1 MSSTAIETTSLLLS
15 PNSVAKALDISRSS
29 VYALMRNGDLAWIPF
44 GADRR
49 IHISEVQRL
58 ATEGIPTTVKRGELS

>member
-1 MSSTAIETTSLLLS
+1 MSSTTIETTSLLLS

-58 ATEGIPTTVKRGELS
+58 ATEGIPTTVKRGE

>member
-1 MSSTAIETTSLLLS
+1 MTSTVIETTSLLLS
-15 PNSVAKALDISRSS
+15 PNSVAKVLDISRSS

-58 ATEGIPTTVKRGELS
+58 ATEGIPTTVKRGE

>member
-1 MSSTAIETTSLLLS
+1 MSSTTFETTSFLLS

-44 GADRR
+44 GSDRR

-58 ATEGIPTTVKRGELS
+58 ATEGIPTTVKRGE

>member
-1 MSSTAIETTSLLLS
+1 MTSTIIETTSLLLS
-15 PNSVAKALDISRSS
+15 PNSAARMLDISRSS

-49 IHISEVQRL
+49 IHIKEIERL
-58 ATEGIPTTVKRGELS
+58 ATEGIPTTVKRGM